1 MKPALYGF
9 RMIRICIPRPS
20 ILLANAKRLL
30 LAFAL
35 LPHAQVTGDCIR
47 GDRRGLFMREPIVY
61 FGIGFLLATLL
72 IICVR
77 ALAHLRFGRR
87 AGRRREVVSPSIMA
101 DIDAEMGELHA
112 QLAVATQ
119 RLETSVEQMRS
130 KTASQ
135 LSEIGTSGAAV
146 VRLKAEFAD
155 RSIALSALAAKETA
169 LHGQLR
175 VTQAELS
182 VKTAALAEVERKLTE
197 QKAELKDL
205 MAFGDPRDKLAESE
219 SRHAADL
226 ERLRGQNRSLEE
238 RLGQSYDECVKLE
251 EEMANMKRQ
260 VEATW
265 ATERM
270 ANAVLRERINDVA
283 SEVVRVAHALEGLG
297 SPIETMLV
305 GKASELAAAL
315 GVPGSK
321 GGLVPAAQGRED
333 SKSSL
338 AYRIRSLQ
346 KRAER
351 VASDAGT

>member
-1 MKPALYGF
+1 
-9 RMIRICIPRPS
+9 
-20 ILLANAKRLL
+20 
-30 LAFAL
+30 
-35 LPHAQVTGDCIR
+35 
-47 GDRRGLFMREPIVY
+47 MREPIVY

-155 RSIALSALAAKETA
+155 RSIALAALASKKAA
-169 LHGQLR
+169 LHGQVR
-175 VTQAELS
+175 VTEAELS

-197 QKAELKDL
+197 QKAELDAL
-205 MAFGDPRDKLAESE
+205 MAFGDARDKLAESE
-219 SRHAADL
+219 SRNAAAL
-226 ERLRGQNRSLEE
+226 ERLRAQQNRSLEE
-238 RLGQSYDECVKLE
+238 QLGQSYDECIKLE

-283 SEVVRVAHALEGLG
+283 GEVVRVAHALEGLG
-297 SPIETMLV
+297 SPIETILV

-315 GVPGSK
+315 EPPVSK
-321 GGLVPAAQGRED
+321 AGLLSATREVED

-346 KRAER
+346 KRAAR
-351 VASDAGT
+351 VASDAGI